1 MMSVILGTV
10 AVGLFLIGRLDQTVE
25 FPRKVKAAIILAG
38 MAGSALLNR
47 RPELG
52 QLLSRLLLSLF
63 IGCLLLAC
71 VTDLAICQV
80 HNFVWWIAGSAGGL
94 LFLERLQRMPEE
106 NGHLVFELA
115 AFCVIQL
122 VIFGRLY
129 GRADCYAFCVCA
141 VMEAALGIGLK
152 GFLGH
157 MLFSFGFLSAKQ
169 AAGKNIG
176 HDGNLRRP
184 VPFLPYITA
193 GMYLVLIF
201 ENIRETVVP
210 LS

>member
-1 MMSVILGTV
+1 MMPVIFGTV
-10 AVGLFLIGRLDQTVE
+10 ASGLFLIGRLDQTVE
-25 FPRKVKAAIILAG
+25 FPGKVRAAIALAG
-38 MAGSALLNR
+38 VAGSVLLNR
-47 RPELG
+47 KPEPG
-52 QLLSRLLLSLF
+52 QLLPRLLLSLF

-94 LFLERLQRMPEE
+94 LFFIRLRRVPEGY
-106 NGHLVFELA
+106 GHLVSELTV
-115 AFCVIQL
+115 FCIIQL
-122 VIFGRLY
+122 VFFGRLY

-152 GFLGH
+152 GFLVH
-157 MLFSFGFLSAKQ
+157 MLFSLGLLAVKQ
-169 AAGKNIG
+169 AICRNIG

-193 GMYLVLIF
+193 GMYLVLF
-201 ENIRETVVP
+201 LQNIRETVVP